1 MLDCPYMEEAP
12 QAVYVCVTED
22 MACTH
27 LDAVLILLLGTV
39 GHLDVGSGC
48 GGGGSVGGSG
58 SSCDRGTL
66 VLLLLHEVV
75 QDHQKGEDDRK
86 AAQSDAGN
94 RAAGKAF
101 TCLDK

>member
-1 MLDCPYMEEAP
+1 MS
-12 QAVYVCVTED
+12 AVVV
-22 MACTH
+22 
-27 LDAVLILLLGTV
+27 AVV
-39 GHLDVGSGC
+39 GVLAAAA
-48 GGGGSVGGSG
+48 G

-94 RAAGKAF
+94 RSAGKAF
-101 TCLDK
+101 TRLDE